1 MFIAGTYILILFR
14 TIVHIVIVVLCCL
27 HDDCYVL
34 FSVPIV
40 TFCFQCLESKKTSH
54 GRNTLTLFEEYIK
67 SRDSSVNAV
76 MKALESMERKDALEV
91 LQNSIPG
98 KE

>member
-1 MFIAGTYILILFR
+1 MFIAGILILW
-14 TIVHIVIVVLCCL
+14 TLVYIMIVM
-27 HDDCYVL
+27 
-34 FSVPIV
+34 
-40 TFCFQCLESKKTSH
+40 FCFQCLESKKTSH

-67 SRDSSVNAV
+67 RRDSSVNAV

-98 KE
+98 KEC

>member
-1 MFIAGTYILILFR
+1 MMIF
-14 TIVHIVIVVLCCL
+14 
-27 HDDCYVL
+27 
-34 FSVPIV
+34 

-98 KE
+98 KEW

>member
-1 MFIAGTYILILFR
+1 MMIF
-14 TIVHIVIVVLCCL
+14 
-27 HDDCYVL
+27 
-34 FSVPIV
+34 

-98 KE
+98 KVIGLNT